1 MEVSGES
8 GEGASGEEEASSEEA
23 HFSESEETPSVC
35 ATDGFLDWVNLVPL
49 NYAEILQPDRTS
61 RIPSFCLPHYQP
73 WGMSEKK
80 DGDRVKLI
88 INLLKGREHKSFP
101 QDVKCPP
108 TKAKAKRDSKPLARG
123 YSQESQKGLRV
134 QALSDWLRFNHPGQ
148 LDTGIDKLLP
158 AKKTSHSIQGVLS
171 DNSLRHLERALSSL
185 SYALWS
191 MNFATKSLTEISE
204 EFDEIELFCPIT
216 SACK

>member
-1 MEVSGES
+1 MQKFPNQIGQVQSQ
-8 GEGASGEEEASSEEA
+8 AS
-23 HFSESEETPSVC
+23 V
-35 ATDGFLDWVNLVPL
+35 
-49 NYAEILQPDRTS
+49 S
-61 RIPSFCLPHYQP
+61 RITNLGGCLRRRIWIVLGSLPLSRL
-73 WGMSEKK
+73 MM
-80 DGDRVKLI
+80 
-88 INLLKGREHKSFP
+88 NLSLFP

-204 EFDEIELFCPIT
+204 EFDEIEFFCPIT
-216 SACK
+216 SACKQSLSFLFWINSG